1 MAQQRWHSD
10 PNKYTID
17 KKRILL
23 AINNLLPHYI
33 TLTNYCDIDVTIWYQ
48 EYKRKQIKLRQIL
61 LKEWKVR
68 SFPKVL

>member
-1 MAQQRWHSD
+1 MT
-10 PNKYTID
+10 YY
-17 KKRILL
+17 
-23 AINNLLPHYI
+23 HYI